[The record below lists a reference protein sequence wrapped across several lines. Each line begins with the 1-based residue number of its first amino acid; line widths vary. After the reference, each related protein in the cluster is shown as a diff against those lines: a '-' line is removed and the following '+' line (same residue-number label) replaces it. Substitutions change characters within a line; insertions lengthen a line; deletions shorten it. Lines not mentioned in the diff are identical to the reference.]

1 MEDETGMAFWQVVC
15 PSLSSQHITKKQNKT
30 NPKDEQTSPEML
42 KKCHLMVLDSLMPE
56 NAKKQTPGAVSA
68 IPYPNKKNLPGVMF
82 VNESASF

>member
-1 MEDETGMAFWQVVC
+1 
-15 PSLSSQHITKKQNKT
+15 
-30 NPKDEQTSPEML
+30 
-42 KKCHLMVLDSLMPE
+42 MVLDSLMPE